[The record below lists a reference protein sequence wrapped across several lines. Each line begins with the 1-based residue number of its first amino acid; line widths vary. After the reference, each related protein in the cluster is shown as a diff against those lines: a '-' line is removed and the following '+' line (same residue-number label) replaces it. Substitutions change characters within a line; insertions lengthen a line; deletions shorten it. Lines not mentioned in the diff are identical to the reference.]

1 MAIINWD
8 SVCLV
13 YVLFVH
19 ECGTGKMGQIA
30 DGGYGGVLRGGCCGV
45 GAGWWVL
52 GGGWWRPV
60 QNRCWC
66 VCVLW
71 VYLPLLS
78 VVYRLYLD
86 ILLRYNRVTGW
97 LLYLVCPV
105 VALVSCRS

>member
-1 MAIINWD
+1 MSIINWD
-8 SVCLV
+8 SVCCV

-30 DGGYGGVLRGGCCGV
+30 
-45 GAGWWVL
+45 
-52 GGGWWRPV
+52 GGG
-60 QNRCWC
+60 RCECCAGEVLCGWVALC
-66 VCVLW
+66 RTIVCECECGG

-86 ILLRYNRVTGW
+86 IPMRYNKVTGW

>member
-1 MAIINWD
+1 M
-8 SVCLV
+8 
-13 YVLFVH
+13 
-19 ECGTGKMGQIA
+19 
-30 DGGYGGVLRGGCCGV
+30 
-45 GAGWWVL
+45 
-52 GGGWWRPV
+52 